1 MKNLK
6 SSGSLK
12 DKDKYEQIAETNV
25 SKNGNVRFTLF
36 FCLLQV
42 MPNLHFDD
50 LGFPVWR
57 NHQNELPNN
66 DALKCSL
73 CIMVFEKKE

>member
-6 SSGSLK
+6 SSGSPE
-12 DKDKYEQIAETNV
+12 DKDKNEQIAGTNV

-57 NHQNELPNN
+57 NHQNKSPNN
-66 DALKCSL
+66 DALKSSL
-73 CIMVFEKKE
+73 CHGI